1 MILKKEGTITA
12 HEKRREERL
21 KIIKIN
27 KTTLYSE
34 DNNSFHIGL
43 SPLESWEL
51 LARISKESWY
61 LETGQIA
68 PSSLDKSKIRI
79 L

>member
-1 MILKKEGTITA
+1 MKVT
-12 HEKRREERL
+12 
-21 KIIKIN
+21 
-27 KTTLYSE
+27 KTTLYSK
-34 DNNSFHIGL
+34 NNHSFHIGL

-68 PSSLDKSKIRI
+68 PNFLDKNQVRI
-79 L
+79 LVGGQNVSNY